1 MIHPAYFAPDLL
13 LEAVK
18 LNAGRNHGIYFIVV
32 IRAVLQ
38 SLPQIP
44 NTFLH
49 RVSHIVQVGP
59 SRVLHER
66 FEPPSASTRRVEVL
80 ASQQTQQQSRQQSR
94 EFVAQPRCISALVP
108 RIMVDVALVEK
119 GSNTVNTDSTWWRF
133 VMENVSD
140 QNRLKHRILNH
151 PTNH

>member
-44 NTFLH
+44 STFLH
-49 RVSHIVQVGP
+49 RVSHIVQVGL

-66 FEPPSASTRRVEVL
+66 FEPPSASTRRVEVI
-80 ASQQTQQQSRQQSR
+80 ASQQTQQQSRD
-94 EFVAQPRCISALVP
+94 FVAQPRCISTQVP

>member
-1 MIHPAYFAPDLL
+1 MLGSKVRLDLL
-13 LEAVK
+13 WANRLLLAEMLVF
-18 LNAGRNHGIYFIVV
+18 GVGMHV
-32 IRAVLQ
+32 Q
-38 SLPQIP
+38 D
-44 NTFLH
+44 
-49 RVSHIVQVGP
+49 IVQVGP

-66 FEPPSASTRRVEVL
+66 FEPPSASKRRVEAL
-80 ASQQTQQQSRQQSR
+80 ASQQTQQQSRD
-94 EFVAQPRCISALVP
+94 FVAQPRCISTQVP

-133 VMENVSD
+133 VMENVSG